1 MAEEF
6 SLSCREDVIRDQ
18 RVLRKLQRS
27 LTAHA
32 ESSGQLYPPGGTKT
46 VRFSNTG
53 EEQGLG
59 FLMME
64 PTSVVLWSV
73 AREGQFLCMCMACW
87 PADVSFLGC
96 FCLLCSPWPDHRG
109 KSRLGDWLAWQ
120 EKNRAHLLGW
130 ASLRSV
136 KPRGREQ

>member
-1 MAEEF
+1 MGGGSRKIRNSKSALPTIWSPKPAWAPRPVRGTQVPVYKEERDTGREERRWGKREWQRER
-6 SLSCREDVIRDQ
+6 SLSSREDVIRDQ

-59 FLMME
+59 FLMM
-64 PTSVVLWSV
+64 V
-73 AREGQFLCMCMACW
+73 A
-87 PADVSFLGC
+87 D
-96 FCLLCSPWPDHRG
+96 
-109 KSRLGDWLAWQ
+109 
-120 EKNRAHLLGW
+120 
-130 ASLRSV
+130 
-136 KPRGREQ
+136 